1 MRWPLPWRPWW
12 LTNLAKATSLSERSK
27 KTGQVKVADTA
38 HNNDSGLTSKDA
50 QGVSTGEVYDRR
62 TLTYAN
68 SFDDRWTSLAIR
80 TLEWLTGKLTILRMV
95 SKFEKRNADYRGNK
109 FWRGA
114 LDVMGI
120 ELQTPD
126 EQINNIPEDG
136 PVVVVANHPHGMV
149 DGMIFADLIGR
160 RRLDYRILTRS
171 VLTGLDEAATSFMI
185 PVPFPHDP
193 DAQRKMVEM
202 RAKAMAHLKEGGVVA
217 LFPSGVVMSS
227 ESWFGPPVE
236 QEWNVF
242 TAQLIRRSGAKVVP
256 MFFPG
261 RNSRAYQI
269 ACRISPT
276 LRQGLLLHE
285 IVRSCNKPQAPV
297 VGEALTEEQMER
309 LHSDPRGFMAWLR
322 EHTLNLGKKG

>member
-1 MRWPLPWRPWW
+1 
-12 LTNLAKATSLSERSK
+12 
-27 KTGQVKVADTA
+27 VADTA
-38 HNNDSGLTSKDA
+38 HDRNSNRMTQAGD
-50 QGVSTGEVYDRR
+50 QVGEVYDRR

-80 TLEWLTGKLTILRMV
+80 SIEWATGKFIILRMV
-95 SKFEKRNADYRGNK
+95 AKFEKNNAKFRGQK
-109 FWRGA
+109 FWQGV
-114 LDVMGI
+114 LEVMGI

-126 EQINNIPEDG
+126 EQLRNIPTEG

-149 DGMIFADLIGR
+149 DGMVFAELVGR
-160 RRLDYRILTRS
+160 VRQDYRILTRS

-193 DAQRKMVEM
+193 EAQRKMVEM

-227 ESWFGPPVE
+227 KTWFGPAQE
-236 QEWNVF
+236 AEWNVF

-256 MFFPG
+256 LYFPG
-261 RNSRAYQI
+261 SNSRAYQI
-269 ACRISPT
+269 ANKISAV

-285 IVRSCNKPQAPV
+285 IVRSCHRPQAPII
-297 VGEALTEEQMER
+297 GEVLSDEQMER
-309 LHSDPRGFMAWLR
+309 LSSDPRGFMAWLR
-322 EHTLNLGKKG
+322 KHTLSLGDKS

>member
-1 MRWPLPWRPWW
+1 MVDTVPETQVTKP
-12 LTNLAKATSLSERSK
+12 ASE
-27 KTGQVKVADTA
+27 TEGQ
-38 HNNDSGLTSKDA
+38 
-50 QGVSTGEVYDRR
+50 VYDRR

-68 SFDDRWTSLAIR
+68 SFDDRWTSFAIR
-80 TLEWLTGKLTILRMV
+80 AIEWTTGKLKILRMV
-95 SKFEKRNADYRGNK
+95 NKFERDNEKYRGQK

-114 LDVMGI
+114 LNVMGI
-120 ELQTPD
+120 ELQTPL
-126 EQINNIPEDG
+126 EQLQNIPSEG

-160 RRLDYRILTRS
+160 VRQDYRILTRS
-171 VLTGLDEAATSFMI
+171 VLTGLDEAASSFMI

-227 ESWFGPPVE
+227 DTWFGPAIE

-242 TAQLIRRSGAKVVP
+242 TAQMIRRSGARVVP
-256 MFFPG
+256 IFYPG
-261 RNSRAYQI
+261 QNSRAYQI
-269 ACRISPT
+269 ANKLSPI

-285 IVRSCNKPQAPV
+285 IVRSCDKPQAPI
-297 VGEALTEEQMER
+297 VGAPLTDEQMAQ
-309 LHSDPRGFMAWLR
+309 LQSDPRGFMAWLR
-322 EHTLNLGKKG
+322 QHTLDLGKNA

>member
-1 MRWPLPWRPWW
+1 MNGKQKVVDTAQNSNTGL
-12 LTNLAKATSLSERSK
+12 
-27 KTGQVKVADTA
+27 TGQADA
-38 HNNDSGLTSKDA
+38 A
-50 QGVSTGEVYDRR
+50 QQGEIYDRR

-68 SFDDRWTSLAIR
+68 SFDDPWTAFAIKAI
-80 TLEWLTGKLTILRMV
+80 EWFTGKLTILRMV
-95 SKFEKRNADYRGNK
+95 SKFEKMNADYRGQK

-120 ELQTPD
+120 DLQTPA
-126 EQINNIPEDG
+126 EQLDNIPAEG

-149 DGMIFADLIGR
+149 DGMILAELIGR

-193 DAQRKMVEM
+193 EAQRKMVEM
-202 RAKAMAHLKEGGVVA
+202 RARAMKHLGEGGVVS

-227 ESWFGPPVE
+227 DSWWGPPVE
-236 QEWNVF
+236 REWNVF
-242 TAQLIRRSGAKVVP
+242 TAKMIRKSGARVVP
-256 MFFPG
+256 IYFPG

-269 ACRISPT
+269 ACQVSPI

-297 VGEALTEEQMER
+297 IGKPLTDEQMAR
-309 LHSDPRGFMAWLR
+309 LETDPRGFMAWLR
-322 EHTLNLGKKG
+322 EHTLNLGKQG

>member
-1 MRWPLPWRPWW
+1 M
-12 LTNLAKATSLSERSK
+12 
-27 KTGQVKVADTA
+27 ADTA
-38 HNNDSGLTSKDA
+38 HDNTGSRA
-50 QGVSTGEVYDRR
+50 PAEASTGEVYDRR

-68 SFDDRWTSLAIR
+68 SFDDRRTSLTIKAM
-80 TLEWLTGKLTILRMV
+80 EWLTGKFTILRMV
-95 SKFEKRNADYRGNK
+95 NKFEKQNAIYRGQR

-114 LDVMGI
+114 LNVMGI
-120 ELQTPD
+120 DLTTPE
-126 EQINNIPEDG
+126 EQINRIPKEG

-149 DGMIFADLIGR
+149 DGMIFADIIGR
-160 RRLDYRILTRS
+160 VREDYRILTRS

-217 LFPSGVVMSS
+217 LFPSGVVSS
-227 ESWFGPPVE
+227 SDSWFGPVIE
-236 QEWNVF
+236 REWNVF
-242 TAQLIRRSGAKVVP
+242 TAQLIRRSGARVVP

-261 RNSRAYQI
+261 SNSRWYQI
-269 ACRISPT
+269 ASQVSPT

-297 VGEALTEEQMER
+297 VGDPLTDEEMQS

-322 EHTLNLGKKG
+322 EHTLALGAKRS

>member
-1 MRWPLPWRPWW
+1 MVDTVPEAQVGKP
-12 LTNLAKATSLSERSK
+12 ATE
-27 KTGQVKVADTA
+27 TEGQT
-38 HNNDSGLTSKDA
+38 
-50 QGVSTGEVYDRR
+50 YDRR

-68 SFDDRWTSLAIR
+68 SFDDRWTSFAIR
-80 TLEWLTGKLTILRMV
+80 AIEWMTGKLKILRMV
-95 SKFEKRNADYRGNK
+95 NKFEHDNEKYRGQK

-114 LDVMGI
+114 LNVMGI
-120 ELQTPD
+120 ELQTPM
-126 EQINNIPEDG
+126 EQLQNIPKDG

-160 RRLDYRILTRS
+160 VREDYRILTRS
-171 VLTGLDEAATSFMI
+171 VLTGLDEAASSFMI

-193 DAQRKMVEM
+193 EAQRKMVEM
-202 RAKAMAHLKEGGVVA
+202 RAKAMAHLKDGGVVA

-227 ESWFGPPVE
+227 ETWFGPAIE

-242 TAQLIRRSGAKVVP
+242 TAQLIRRSGATVVP
-256 MFFPG
+256 IYYPG

-269 ACRISPT
+269 ANKLSSI

-285 IVRSCNKPQAPV
+285 IVRSCNKPQAPII
-297 VGEALTEEQMER
+297 GTPLTEEQMEA

-322 EHTLNLGKKG
+322 QHTLDLGKND

>member
-1 MRWPLPWRPWW
+1 MKP
-12 LTNLAKATSLSERSK
+12 ASE
-27 KTGQVKVADTA
+27 TEGQ
-38 HNNDSGLTSKDA
+38 
-50 QGVSTGEVYDRR
+50 VYDRR

-68 SFDDRWTSLAIR
+68 SFDDRWTGFAIR
-80 TLEWLTGKLTILRMV
+80 AIEWMTGKLSILRMV
-95 SKFEKRNADYRGNK
+95 NKFERDNEMYRGQK

-114 LDVMGI
+114 LNVMGI
-120 ELQTPD
+120 ELQTPL
-126 EQINNIPEDG
+126 EQLENIPKEG

-160 RRLDYRILTRS
+160 VREDYRILTRS
-171 VLTGLDEAATSFMI
+171 VLTGLDEAASSFMI

-193 DAQRKMVEM
+193 EAQRKMVEM
-202 RAKAMAHLKEGGVVA
+202 RAKTMAHLKEGGVVA

-227 ESWFGPPVE
+227 DTWFGPAIE
-236 QEWNVF
+236 REWNVF

-256 MFFPG
+256 IYYPG

-269 ACRISPT
+269 ANKISPI

-297 VGEALTEEQMER
+297 IGKPLTDEQMEM

-322 EHTLNLGKKG
+322 QHTMDLGNAS

>member
-1 MRWPLPWRPWW
+1 MRDGNE
-12 LTNLAKATSLSERSK
+12 NLVDTVPEA
-27 KTGQVKVADTA
+27 QVKAPASDTE
-38 HNNDSGLTSKDA
+38 G
-50 QGVSTGEVYDRR
+50 QIYDRR

-68 SFDDRWTSLAIR
+68 SFDDRWTSFAIR
-80 TLEWLTGKLTILRMV
+80 AIEWLTGKLTILRMV
-95 SKFEKRNADYRGNK
+95 KKFEGNNEKYRGQK

-114 LDVMGI
+114 LNVMGI
-120 ELQTPD
+120 ELQTPQD
-126 EQINNIPEDG
+126 QLENIPTEG

-160 RRLDYRILTRS
+160 RRQDYRILTRS
-171 VLTGLDEAATSFMI
+171 VLTGLDEAASSFMI

-202 RAKAMAHLKEGGVVA
+202 RSKTMAHLKEGGVVA

-227 ESWFGPPVE
+227 DTWFGPAIE

-242 TAQLIRRSGAKVVP
+242 TAQLIRRSGARVVP
-256 MFFPG
+256 IFYPG
-261 RNSRAYQI
+261 QNSRAYQI
-269 ACRISPT
+269 ANKLSPI

-285 IVRSCNKPQAPV
+285 IVRSCHRPQKPV
-297 VGEALTEEQMER
+297 VGEPLTEEQMQQ

-322 EHTLNLGKKG
+322 KHTLDLGKSAD

>member
-1 MRWPLPWRPWW
+1 M
-12 LTNLAKATSLSERSK
+12 
-27 KTGQVKVADTA
+27 ADTA
-38 HNNDSGLTSKDA
+38 HDHDGGLKAESE
-50 QGVSTGEVYDRR
+50 TGEVYDRR

-80 TLEWLTGKLTILRMV
+80 AIEWFTGKLTILRMV
-95 SKFEKRNADYRGNK
+95 KKFEKQNAQYRGQK

-114 LDVMGI
+114 LNVMGI
-120 ELQTPD
+120 DLLTPE
-126 EQINNIPEDG
+126 EQIRNIPAEG
-136 PVVVVANHPHGMV
+136 PVVIVANHPHGMV

-160 RRLDYRILTRS
+160 IRLDYRILTRS

-193 DAQRKMVEM
+193 EAQRKMVEM
-202 RAKAMAHLKEGGVVA
+202 RAKTMAHLKEGGVVA

-227 ESWFGPPVE
+227 DSWFGPAIE

-242 TAQLIRRSGAKVVP
+242 TAQLIRRSGARVVP
-256 MFFPG
+256 IFFPG
-261 RNSRAYQI
+261 SNSRWYQI
-269 ACRISPT
+269 ACRISPI

-297 VGEALTEEQMER
+297 VGEPLTDAQMER

-322 EHTLNLGKKG
+322 EHTLSLGSKTPTDDK